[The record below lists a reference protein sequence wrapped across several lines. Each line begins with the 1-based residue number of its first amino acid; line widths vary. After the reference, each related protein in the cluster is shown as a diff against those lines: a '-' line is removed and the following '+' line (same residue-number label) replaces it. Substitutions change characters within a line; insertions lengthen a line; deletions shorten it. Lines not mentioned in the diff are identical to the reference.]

1 MRVDA
6 LDAIETF
13 EMLGQAVKDAGTGK
27 YSGFQLV
34 EAVRERGY
42 RLVLERLPPIDPDN
56 LAEIRRLA
64 SVEGPLI
71 DITKDRSA
79 AAA

>member
-1 MRVDA
+1 MRVDT

-13 EMLGQAVKDAGTGK
+13 EMLGVAAKEAGIGK

-34 EAVRERGY
+34 EAGRERGY
-42 RLVLERLPPIDPDN
+42 RLVLERLSPPEID
-56 LAEIRRLA
+56 LAEVRRLS
-64 SVEGPLI
+64 SVEGPLL
-71 DITKDRSA
+71 DATKDRSA